1 LVESPAP
8 LTLAAAVLFLNE
20 ERLLPRMLDSL
31 GSQRRPPDLLLL
43 VDDGSTDDSPALA
56 AAFAGRHD
64 WVRVL
69 ERPRRTAVGD
79 RLAQAAELVAFQ
91 WAAEQATANG
101 RTFDVI
107 AKLDADLD
115 LPPDFFDR
123 IMSAFESDLSLGMAG
138 APLSVAR
145 VTGEPAREHSK
156 PGHLRGATKFYRREC
171 FDQISPVPPILGW
184 DTIDETRARMRG
196 WDIRTVEFPD
206 AQPVHLRP
214 TGSHDGALRGFY
226 RRGVAAWG
234 YGAHPA
240 HVAASAALRTRHRPH
255 VLGGV
260 AYLLGWG
267 SALLRRAPRAEPEVR
282 RFLRQEQLHRL
293 RCIVARRRSDG
304 VVIPPGSTTDGPGQL
319 P

>member
-1 LVESPAP
+1 VEVPAR

-31 GSQRRPPDLLLL
+31 DSQRRPPDLLLL
-43 VDDGSTDDSPALA
+43 VDDGSTDGSPALA
-56 AAFAGRHD
+56 AAFAGRHP
-64 WVRVL
+64 WARVL
-69 ERPRRTAVGD
+69 ERPRQPVVTD

-91 WAAEQATANG
+91 WAVEQAAAGG
-101 RTFDVI
+101 RAFDVI

-123 IMSAFESDLSLGMAG
+123 IMSAFESDPSLGMAG
-138 APLSVAR
+138 APLSFERAA
-145 VTGEPAREHSK
+145 GEPAREYSK
-156 PGHLRGATKFYRREC
+156 PWHLRGATKFYRREC
-171 FDQISPVPPILGW
+171 LDEISPVPPILGW
-184 DTIDETRARMRG
+184 DTIDETSARMRG
-196 WDIRTVEFPD
+196 WGVRTVEFPD
-206 AQPVHLRP
+206 AQPLHLRP

-240 HVAASAALRTRHRPH
+240 HVAASAAVRTRQRPR
-255 VLGGV
+255 VLGGI

-267 SALLRRAPRAEPEVR
+267 SALLRRAPRADPEVR
-282 RFLRQEQLHRL
+282 KFMRREQLHRL
-293 RCIVARRRSDG
+293 RCMITRSRIAG
-304 VVIPPGSTTDGPGQL
+304 VVIPPSSTTNGPGRL